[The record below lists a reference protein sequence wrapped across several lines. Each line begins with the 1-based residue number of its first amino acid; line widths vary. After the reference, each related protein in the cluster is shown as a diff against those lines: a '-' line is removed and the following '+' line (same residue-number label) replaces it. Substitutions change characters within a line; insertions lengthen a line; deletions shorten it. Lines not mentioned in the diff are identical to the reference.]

1 MQEGNMGGRD
11 KKRRE
16 GKRGR
21 NREWRREKGKEKKGG
36 ISPLRLSLKVGAFTD
51 NKPGTTGCL
60 LDAATDHLLRSSSE
74 LELYMEFSGC
84 CSQDTLSPEDHSPD
98 VIGVLR
104 ATIKPIP

>member
-1 MQEGNMGGRD
+1 MET
-11 KKRRE
+11 RE
-16 GKRGR
+16 GERKERG
-21 NREWRREKGKEKKGG
+21 NLAPTVISKSRR
-36 ISPLRLSLKVGAFTD
+36 IHRA
-51 NKPGTTGCL
+51 GTTGCL